1 MGSKWKQLQTHCFR
15 GHEMT
20 PENTYLQRDRRE
32 CRRCAIDRQLARN
45 KRLRSTAEGRKRLG
59 AYSKAWAERNP
70 EKNRLI
76 QAQTKRRLYHKDRD
90 RVEAKRAVYV
100 AVKAGKLVRS
110 DHCSRCGLVCKPDG
124 HHTDYK
130 KYLEVE
136 WLCKRCHKAEHDR
149 IRVQRT
155 DNQ

>member
-20 PENTYLQRDRRE
+20 PKNTYLQRDRRE

-45 KRLRSTAEGRKRLG
+45 KRLRS
-59 AYSKAWAERNP
+59 
-70 EKNRLI
+70 
-76 QAQTKRRLYHKDRD
+76 KDRD

-100 AVKAGKLVRS
+100 AVKAGKLVRP